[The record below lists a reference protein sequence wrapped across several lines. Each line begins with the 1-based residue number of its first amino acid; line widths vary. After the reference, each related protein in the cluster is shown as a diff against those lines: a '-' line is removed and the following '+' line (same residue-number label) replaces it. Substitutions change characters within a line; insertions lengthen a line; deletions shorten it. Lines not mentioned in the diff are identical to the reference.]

1 MGIAARTLKTTAN
14 LFDLTT
20 LSQLGSIF
28 VLTCSANS
36 LSQFHPGFHLP
47 LSYIKSEISTI
58 NCYNDKMM
66 MMMMMMIK
74 IGYYYFRVAYLKRQV
89 IFHQQ

>member
-1 MGIAARTLKTTAN
+1 MGIAAGTLKTTAN

-20 LSQLGSIF
+20 LSQLASIF

-47 LSYIKSEISTI
+47 LIYIKSEISTI

-66 MMMMMMIK
+66 MTMIIK